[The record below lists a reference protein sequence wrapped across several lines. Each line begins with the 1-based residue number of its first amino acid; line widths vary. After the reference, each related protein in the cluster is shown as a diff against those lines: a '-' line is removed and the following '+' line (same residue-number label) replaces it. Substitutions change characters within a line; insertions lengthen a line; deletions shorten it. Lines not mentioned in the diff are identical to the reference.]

1 MQAAT
6 RDFVIPVR
14 PWAGVTTAPL
24 ALGWLLPE
32 CTNTIDHWYVRETP
46 EMLWILNDTLTSSF
60 GLLRAV
66 GSDPGSLNVNSV

>member
-1 MQAAT
+1 MHAAT
-6 RDFVIPVR
+6 KDLVIPVR

-32 CTNTIDHWYVRETP
+32 CINTIDHWYVRETP
-46 EMLWILNDTLTSSF
+46 ETLWILNDTLTFWF
-60 GLLRAV
+60 GLLRAL